1 MDQKKE
7 FVLKMAPNHA
17 LSLYPAC
24 DTCDGKKTGIGYLCG
39 SDEEGNGFVVW
50 ITDEKVFQLMK
61 KLIPCGE

>member
-7 FVLKMAPNHA
+7 FVLKMAPNHD

-24 DTCDGKKTGIGYLCG
+24 DTCDGKKPGIGYLCG

>member
-1 MDQKKE
+1 
-7 FVLKMAPNHA
+7 MAPNHA

-24 DTCDGKKTGIGYLCG
+24 DTCDGKKPGIGYLCA